1 MFGRHPGR
9 QVRID
14 RRVDVASPARARARF
29 GIPSVTREIRSIHEI
44 FHLLF
49 APWKDLED
57 DDRMD
62 LVRVTRVDDDTR
74 DG

>member
-1 MFGRHPGR
+1 MRR
-9 QVRID
+9 RRI
-14 RRVDVASPARARARF
+14 ARARPRAIRNRF
-29 GIPSVTREIRSIHEI
+29 FPSVTREIRSIHHEI
-44 FHLLF
+44 IHLLF

-62 LVRVTRVDDDTR
+62 LVRVARVDDDEW

>member
-1 MFGRHPGR
+1 MRR
-9 QVRID
+9 RRIARPRPRAIRN
-14 RRVDVASPARARARF
+14 RRLP
-29 GIPSVTREIRSIHEI
+29 PVTREIHSIHEVI
-44 FHLLF
+44 HLLF